1 MEELSP
7 HLEEI
12 LCAGHMGV
20 VVCLTQAASLC
31 PQVQPAFLHTLLTTF
46 HTESTPK
53 CVAPLLLAMLTH
65 EVYYSRSV
73 GEEEEVG
80 GEVSGEVG
88 GEQPNFTGSCYAEV
102 NLPVYMSPLQTTAA
116 QKPITIHGSL
126 IVQSLLLFQDSKM
139 VARSLL
145 QMVSQGDDIIRVS
158 CDPSG
163 SHVLESFMASRSVSV
178 KRKNRLVEMITVSFV
193 SH

>member
-53 CVAPLLLAMLTH
+53 CVVPLLLAMLTH
-65 EVYYSRSV
+65 EVYYSRS
-73 GEEEEVG
+73 ERDEEEVG
-80 GEVSGEVG
+80 V
-88 GEQPNFTGSCYAEV
+88 EQPNFTGSCYAEV
-102 NLPVYMSPLQTTAA
+102 NLPVYMSPLQTTAV

-145 QMVSQGDDIIRVS
+145 QMMSYGDDIVRVS